1 MTATRV
7 QSGSGDLRA
16 DAEWTDVERH
26 PIHASLFRPVLV
38 GGAEPAA
45 VIVEVM
51 TAGAVLFGIGI
62 HLATLALAVFYL
74 VVVHGVM
81 VWVAKQDPQM
91 SMLYMR
97 SVTAKDYYAPLAAV
111 DAPFSAARPA
121 IARAH

>member
-1 MTATRV
+1 VTGPRLASALMDPTAT
-7 QSGSGDLRA
+7 
-16 DAEWTDVERH
+16 EIEHH
-26 PIHASLFRPVLV
+26 PIHASLFRPMLV

-51 TAGAVLFGIGI
+51 TAGAVVFGIGL
-62 HLATLALAVFYL
+62 HFTTVALALFYL

-97 SVTAKDYYAPLAAV
+97 SVTAKDYYTPLAAA
-111 DAPFSAARPA
+111 DAPCPAARPA
-121 IARAH
+121 IGSTR